1 MSLKTLKKAKK
12 ERVNV
17 RACACACVCERE
29 KERGGMGA
37 INFNV
42 TDKNKLLLVRQLR
55 R

>member
-1 MSLKTLKKAKK
+1 MDGTLKKAK
-12 ERVNV
+12 
-17 RACACACVCERE
+17 
-29 KERGGMGA
+29 RGV